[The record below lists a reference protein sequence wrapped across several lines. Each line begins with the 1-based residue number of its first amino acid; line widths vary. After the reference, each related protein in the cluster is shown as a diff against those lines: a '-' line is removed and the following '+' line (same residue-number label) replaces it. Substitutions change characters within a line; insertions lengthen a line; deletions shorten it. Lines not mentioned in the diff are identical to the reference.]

1 MTEQERIEMT
11 KWLDSPIGVASIAL
25 KMIQSHC
32 GRIYIQTPE
41 TKGFPANR
49 FSGRLSGYMFALV
62 HDRVTDKEQLHI
74 TIENIVPYA
83 TKDEL
88 NALELLKQKIKE
100 QSEQEIPPFDDG
112 YVGLCEGMAIYIN
125 KEDVS
130 LLYSEVDIDL
140 NKYCDDEG
148 IPSYA
153 YHKAYLKAGLQ
164 LAKCDKSRE
173 EVIQIL
179 MNDGIAEKG
188 ASLIVERMFE
198 EVKKQ
203 RKKDAIKSIV
213 VGSIILIIGLLIT
226 CITYNNAANNGGGR
240 FILAWGALGGGAF
253 YSLYGVVNFIKA
265 LLYKG

>member
-1 MTEQERIEMT
+1 MTEQKGKEMT
-11 KWLDSPIGVASIAL
+11 EWLDSPIGIATIAL
-25 KMIQSHC
+25 EMIQSHC
-32 GRIYIQTPE
+32 GRVYFQTPE
-41 TKGFPANR
+41 TNGFPANR
-49 FSGRLSGYMFALV
+49 FSGRLSGYMFALA

-74 TIENIVPYA
+74 TIENIIPYA
-83 TKDEL
+83 SKEEL

-153 YHKAYLKAGLQ
+153 YHKAHLKAGLQ

-179 MNDGIAEKG
+179 KNDGIAEKG
-188 ASLIVERMFE
+188 ASLIVERMVE
-198 EVKKQ
+198 VVKKQ
-203 RKKDAIKSIV
+203 RKKDAIKSVV
-213 VGSIILIIGLLIT
+213 VGSIILIIGLFIT
-226 CITYNNAANNGGGR
+226 CITYNNAANNGDGR

-253 YSLYGVVNFIKA
+253 YSLYGIVNFIKA
-265 LLYKG
+265 LLYNG

>member
-1 MTEQERIEMT
+1 MKEQKEKEMTE
-11 KWLDSPIGVASIAL
+11 WLDSPIGIAFIAL

-41 TKGFPANR
+41 TKGFPTNR
-49 FSGRLSGYMFALV
+49 FLGRLSGYIFALA
-62 HDRVTDKEQLHI
+62 HDRVMDKEQLRI
-74 TIENIVPYA
+74 TIENVVPYA
-83 TKDEL
+83 TKEEL
-88 NALELLKQKIKE
+88 NALEKLKQKIKE
-100 QSEQEIPPFDDG
+100 QSEQDIPPFDDG

-125 KEDVS
+125 KEDIS

-153 YHKAYLKAGLQ
+153 YHKAHIKAGLQ

-173 EVIQIL
+173 EVMQIL

-188 ASLIVERMFE
+188 ALLIVGRMVE
-198 EVKKQ
+198 VVKKQ
-203 RKKDAIKSIV
+203 RKKNAIKCIV
-213 VGSIILIIGLLIT
+213 VGSIILFIGLLIT

-253 YSLYGVVNFIKA
+253 YTLSGVVNFSKA
-265 LLYKG
+265 LFYKG